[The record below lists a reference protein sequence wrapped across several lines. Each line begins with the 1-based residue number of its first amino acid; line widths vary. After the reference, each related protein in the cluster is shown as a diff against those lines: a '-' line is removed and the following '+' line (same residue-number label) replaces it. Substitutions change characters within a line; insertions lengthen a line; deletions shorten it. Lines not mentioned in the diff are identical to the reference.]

1 MDEFIDTIMPS
12 YALGIDIGG
21 TFTDIVVYDHDSGR
35 QWSRKVLT
43 THDDPVRAVVAGV
56 GAVLGDGH
64 LEPRHFTRVVHA
76 TTLFTNALIERKGAV
91 TGLITT
97 AGFGDTLEIGR
108 ERKFELYDLNIAKPE
123 PLVPRN
129 LRLEVAERVK
139 ADGSVRQPLD
149 REQLL
154 ASVERLAASGVASIA
169 VVFLHAYANPRHEAE
184 AVRLIAERHPEVFT
198 TASHEVAPE
207 IREFERASTTVAN
220 AYIKPLAHQYLARM
234 ARQLAEQRIPAPLL
248 LMLSSGGLTH
258 VAEAQRAPVQM
269 LESGP
274 AAGAIAAS
282 FFGREDSGGN
292 LLAFDMG
299 GTTAKLSLVDGGE
312 PLTAYSFEAARQKRF
327 IEGSG
332 LPMRISTIELI
343 EIGAGGGSIAHV
355 DEIGLLKVGPRSA
368 GSQPGPACYAL
379 GGTEATVTDADLVLG
394 YLNPEYFAG
403 GTIAI
408 DVGAARSALTR
419 LAAAVRLP
427 LVEVAWGVHD
437 IVNENMAS
445 AARVHIAERG
455 RDPRDYALLCTGGAG
470 PVHACHVARKLGLR
484 EVICPPSAGVASALG
499 LLVAPA
505 RVDRAATVGIRLD
518 RGDCAAL
525 EAAFRA
531 LEDEARAVMADT
543 GLKLETARLQR
554 LADGRFLGQGFDLV
568 VSLPDGPYDGRDA
581 DAMRRAL
588 TSAFEA
594 AYREKFSLTP
604 PDVPVEF
611 INIRVAVR
619 APVAGSEVVL
629 QGRPRRGSEEPVK
642 GRRPAWFPE
651 AGGFVETTVYDR
663 ARLAVGDRF
672 AGPAV
677 IEEEGSTLVV
687 DPGASFAVARTGN
700 VIVTLT
706 PGSRG

>member
-1 MDEFIDTIMPS
+1 MTHYS
-12 YALGIDIGG
+12 LGIDIGG

-35 QWSRKVLT
+35 QMSRKVLT
-43 THDDPVRAVVAGV
+43 THDDPARAVATGVAALLASGRF
-56 GAVLGDGH
+56 
-64 LEPRHFTRVVHA
+64 EPSSFTRVVHA

-97 AGFGDTLEIGR
+97 EGFADTLEIGR
-108 ERKFELYDLNIAKPE
+108 ERKYELYDLAITKPE
-123 PLVPRN
+123 PLVPRP
-129 LRLEVAERVK
+129 LRLGVPERAQPAGSVGRPLDARALEARAATLVK
-139 ADGSVRQPLD
+139 A
-149 REQLL
+149 
-154 ASVERLAASGVASIA
+154 GVTSIA
-169 VVFLHAYANPRHEAE
+169 IVFLHAYANPRHEAQ
-184 AVRLIAERHPEVFT
+184 AARLIAKRHRGVAVT
-198 TASHEVAPE
+198 TSHEAAPE
-207 IREFERASTTVAN
+207 IRELGRASPTVGT
-220 AYIKPLAHQYLARM
+220 AYIKPLAQRYLELM
-234 ARQLAEQRIPAPLL
+234 AKRLAELRIPAPLL

-258 VAEAQRAPVQM
+258 VGEAQRTPVQM

-274 AAGAIAAS
+274 AAGAIAAA

-299 GTTAKLSLVDGGE
+299 GTTAKLSLIDGGE

-327 IEGSG
+327 IAGSG
-332 LPMRISTIELI
+332 LPLRISTIELI
-343 EIGAGGGSIAHV
+343 EIGAGGGSIARV

-368 GSQPGPACYAL
+368 GSQPGPACYGL

-394 YLNPEYFAG
+394 YLNAEYFAG

-408 DVGAARSALTR
+408 DVAAARRALTR
-419 LAAAVRLP
+419 LAEAVRLP

-437 IVNENMAS
+437 VVNENMAS

-470 PVHACHVARKLGLR
+470 PVHACHVACKLGLR
-484 EVICPPSAGVASALG
+484 QVICPPSAGGAPALG

-505 RVDRAATVGIRLD
+505 RVDRVATVGIRLD

-543 GLKLETARLQR
+543 GLKLETARFQR

-581 DAMRRAL
+581 AATRRAL

-629 QGRPRRGSEEPVK
+629 QGRPRGGSEEPVK
-642 GRRPAWFPE
+642 GRRPVWFPE

-687 DPGASFAVARTGN
+687 DPGASFAVAPTGN

-706 PGSRG
+706 RGSRG

>member
-1 MDEFIDTIMPS
+1 VDEFIDTITPS

-43 THDDPVRAVVAGV
+43 THDDPVRAVAAGV
-56 GAVLGDGH
+56 ATVLADGH

-129 LRLEVAERVK
+129 LRREVVERVK
-139 ADGSVRQPLD
+139 ADGSVRQPLH

-154 ASVERLAASGVASIA
+154 ASVERLAAAGVASIA

-184 AVRLIAERHPEVFT
+184 AVQLIAERQPKVFV

-220 AYIKPLAHQYLARM
+220 AYIKPLAHQYLGRM

-274 AAGAIAAS
+274 AAGAIAAA
-282 FFGREDSGGN
+282 FFGRGDKGGN

-299 GTTAKLSLVDGGE
+299 GTTAKLSLIDGGE

-368 GSQPGPACYAL
+368 GSQQARR
-379 GGTEATVTDADLVLG
+379 AT
-394 YLNPEYFAG
+394 
-403 GTIAI
+403 
-408 DVGAARSALTR
+408 
-419 LAAAVRLP
+419 
-427 LVEVAWGVHD
+427 
-437 IVNENMAS
+437 AS
-445 AARVHIAERG
+445 A
-455 RDPRDYALLCTGGAG
+455 
-470 PVHACHVARKLGLR
+470 
-484 EVICPPSAGVASALG
+484 
-499 LLVAPA
+499 
-505 RVDRAATVGIRLD
+505 
-518 RGDCAAL
+518 
-525 EAAFRA
+525 
-531 LEDEARAVMADT
+531 
-543 GLKLETARLQR
+543 
-554 LADGRFLGQGFDLV
+554 
-568 VSLPDGPYDGRDA
+568 
-581 DAMRRAL
+581 
-588 TSAFEA
+588 
-594 AYREKFSLTP
+594 
-604 PDVPVEF
+604 
-611 INIRVAVR
+611 
-619 APVAGSEVVL
+619 
-629 QGRPRRGSEEPVK
+629 
-642 GRRPAWFPE
+642 GRR
-651 AGGFVETTVYDR
+651 R
-663 ARLAVGDRF
+663 R
-672 AGPAV
+672 
-677 IEEEGSTLVV
+677 S
-687 DPGASFAVARTGN
+687 RTP
-700 VIVTLT
+700 IWSSAT
-706 PGSRG
+706 

>member
-1 MDEFIDTIMPS
+1 MPS

-21 TFTDIVVYDHDSGR
+21 TFTDVVVYDHDTGR

-43 THDDPVRAVVAGV
+43 THDDPVRAVVTGV
-56 GAVLGDGH
+56 GAILGDGA
-64 LEPRHFTRVVHA
+64 LEPRHCTRVIHA
-76 TTLFTNALIERKGAV
+76 TTLFTNTLIKRKGAV
-91 TGLITT
+91 AGLITT

-129 LRLEVAERVK
+129 LRREVAERVK
-139 ADGSVRQPLD
+139 ADGSVRQPRD

-154 ASVERLAASGVASIA
+154 ASVERLAAAGVASIA

-184 AVRLIAERHPEVFT
+184 AVQLIAERQPKVFV
-198 TASHEVAPE
+198 TASHEVGPE

-220 AYIKPLAHQYLARM
+220 AYIKPLAHQYLGRM

-274 AAGAIAAS
+274 AAGAIAAA
-282 FFGREDSGGN
+282 FFGRADNGGD

-312 PLTAYSFEAARQKRF
+312 PRTAYSFEAARQKRF

-332 LPMRISTIELI
+332 LPIRISTIELI

-368 GSQPGPACYAL
+368 GSQPGPACYGL
-379 GGTEATVTDADLVLG
+379 GGTEPTVTDADLLLG
-394 YLNPEYFAG
+394 YLNPDYFAG

-408 DVGAARSALTR
+408 DVAAARAALTR
-419 LAAAVRLP
+419 LADTVRLP
-427 LVEVAWGVHD
+427 VISVAWGIHD
-437 IVNENMAS
+437 IVDESMAS

-470 PVHACHVARKLGLR
+470 PVHACHVARKLGVSR
-484 EVICPPSAGVASALG
+484 VICPPSAGVASALG

-505 RVDRAATVGIRLD
+505 RGD
-518 RGDCAAL
+518 RGAL
-525 EAAFRA
+525 ETAFRG
-531 LEDEARAVMADT
+531 LEDEARDVMGDT
-543 GLKLETARLQR
+543 GLKLETARFQR

-568 VSLPDGPYDGRDA
+568 VDLPDGPYDGGDRDTV
-581 DAMRRAL
+581 RRAL
-588 TSAFEA
+588 TLAFEA

-629 QGRPRRGSEEPVK
+629 QGRARRGASPVK
-642 GRRPAWFPE
+642 GRRPVWFPE
-651 AGGFVETTVYDR
+651 TTGFVDTIVYDR
-663 ARLAVGDRF
+663 ARLAVDDRF

-687 DPGASFAVARTGN
+687 PPRAGFVVAPTGN
-700 VIVTLT
+700 VVVSLG
-706 PGSRG
+706 P